1 MVRKEEEKNS
11 RGEHR
16 EKTVAFN
23 AESIRKNRRISS
35 SPPKEIAEVSSE
47 NSDYQDSE
55 SCDSD
60 ADFAAFTR
68 QFQRFL
74 KKKQLKSKPSTSQQ
88 VDDYYQKKK
97 SSRKE
102 KSRSKPSKATT
113 SKIICYC
120 CNSPGHVVSDCPDK
134 RKESSDKKKTHQK
147 GKKEKSFVA
156 KKDKSLTD
164 QSTSESESEAEAYI
178 GLYAVS
184 EEEEFLQLLDSIN
197 EHEDH
202 QCMGLMAGSE
212 EDICQNQSGPNKVQC
227 PSMKSVCST
236 STESATSAS
245 SDVDA
250 SESEGD
256 VYQLIDKY
264 GDLLQALKK
273 SKNLVKLQAHE
284 IAKLRVAATELEKVI
299 DQKLNEIAK
308 LKNITIIQMSTINY
322 TNDQVKSLEARLRI
336 EKDLVASY
344 SKPKSVLP
352 LIDEF
357 VNQKGKAGLGFKGNS
372 RAGQFKRKGKAPVK
386 PLNFSVPIKF
396 RKVEVP
402 SNLYDHENIHG
413 HIKSNVLKNK
423 GVNVNR
429 PTHVHKPNGYKKS
442 VGEGAAAPA
451 MDRNSFVNDVSRT
464 RYNRFECWCCGKR
477 GHFALDCWYNTSVR
491 KNNSL
496 PVRRDNADDNASHC
510 VKWHK
515 RLDHLNY
522 KTISQLFIKELVRNG
537 PQVKCMKEGICSACQ
552 KGKQTKSSFQSLEN
566 KDSVRCLYLLHMDLF
581 GPMPVHSLG
590 RKVYTFVVVDDY
602 SRFTWVFF
610 LSQKSETPSVLLNFV
625 KQIQNELNSTVVKIR
640 SDHGTE
646 FQSESMTKLCED
658 FGIFQ
663 EFSSPRTPQQNGIA
677 ERKNRTLIDAG
688 RTILSDTSLPEYFW
702 AEAVNTACHVINRA
716 SITKSHKKTPY
727 EIMKGRKPNISYFRI
742 FGCKCYI
749 LNNGKS
755 YLTKFAA
762 KSQDGIFV
770 GYSTNSKA
778 YRIFNLTTQV
788 VEESVHVVSNDSTG
802 VSKRIDKLFIAEA
815 PREDGV
821 LENEGYCP
829 GGVQDTIEDEE
840 NQEVQH
846 NEGAGDV
853 QPEGNLPPATRHLR
867 DHPTDQIIGDPR
879 QGVQT
884 RSRSQ
889 STVLHSSFLSQMEP
903 KKFEEVIQDLHW
915 TDAMQEEL
923 NQFRRCNV
931 WELVPKP
938 RGHNIIGT
946 KWIYRNK
953 LDKNGV
959 IVKNKA
965 RLVAKGYRQEEGI
978 DFDQTFAPVA
988 RLEAIR
994 MFLAYAVY
1002 QDFKVYQMD
1011 VKLAFLNGDLKEE
1024 VYVEQP
1030 SGFVDPLKPDYVYK
1044 LRKALYGL
1052 KQAPRAWYKTLSTFF
1067 IENKFSRGKIDKTLF
1082 LRESKGKIILVQ
1094 IYVDD
1099 IIFGSTENNLCKK
1112 FAKLMQGKFE
1122 MSSMG
1127 ELKFFLGLQVRQTDD
1142 VLSIS
1147 QSKFTKELIK
1157 KYGMQ
1162 SSSIMRTPMG
1172 TNVPICKD
1180 DAGKPVDE
1188 TLYRGIV
1195 GSLLY
1200 LTASRPDI
1208 MYATCVCARYQ
1219 ACPKESHYTAVK
1231 RILRYLKGTPNLGL
1245 CYPRNR
1251 DFLLTGYS
1259 DADFAG
1265 CREDRKSTTG
1275 TCQFL
1280 GGRLISWSSKKQT
1293 SVAISTAESE
1303 YVAAGSCCAQLL

>member
-1 MVRKEEEKNS
+1 MIGTKGLLKEYSSVKDGPKVIFGGSEKGVIKGFGN
-11 RGEHR
+11 
-16 EKTVAFN
+16 
-23 AESIRKNRRISS
+23 ISS
-35 SPPKEIAEVSSE
+35 NLITITQVAYVKGLKHNLISISQLSDLGYDISVVKDGCHIKRSS
-47 NSDYQDSE
+47 DQ
-55 SCDSD
+55 
-60 ADFAAFTR
+60 
-68 QFQRFL
+68 
-74 KKKQLKSKPSTSQQ
+74 
-88 VDDYYQKKK
+88 
-97 SSRKE
+97 
-102 KSRSKPSKATT
+102 
-113 SKIICYC
+113 KIILTGYRKRNVYC
-120 CNSPGHVVSDCPDK
+120 
-134 RKESSDKKKTHQK
+134 
-147 GKKEKSFVA
+147 
-156 KKDKSLTD
+156 
-164 QSTSESESEAEAYI
+164 
-178 GLYAVS
+178 
-184 EEEEFLQLLDSIN
+184 
-197 EHEDH
+197 
-202 QCMGLMAGSE
+202 
-212 EDICQNQSGPNKVQC
+212 
-227 PSMKSVCST
+227 
-236 STESATSAS
+236 
-245 SDVDA
+245 
-250 SESEGD
+250 
-256 VYQLIDKY
+256 
-264 GDLLQALKK
+264 
-273 SKNLVKLQAHE
+273 
-284 IAKLRVAATELEKVI
+284 
-299 DQKLNEIAK
+299 
-308 LKNITIIQMSTINY
+308 
-322 TNDQVKSLEARLRI
+322 
-336 EKDLVASY
+336 
-344 SKPKSVLP
+344 
-352 LIDEF
+352 
-357 VNQKGKAGLGFKGNS
+357 
-372 RAGQFKRKGKAPVK
+372 
-386 PLNFSVPIKF
+386 LNFECENKASPICL
-396 RKVEVP
+396 V
-402 SNLYDHENIHG
+402 
-413 HIKSNVLKNK
+413 
-423 GVNVNR
+423 
-429 PTHVHKPNGYKKS
+429 
-442 VGEGAAAPA
+442 
-451 MDRNSFVNDVSRT
+451 
-464 RYNRFECWCCGKR
+464 
-477 GHFALDCWYNTSVR
+477 
-491 KNNSL
+491 
-496 PVRRDNADDNASHC
+496 ADDNASHC

-515 RLDHLNY
+515 RLAHLNY
-522 KTISQLFIKELVRNG
+522 KTIGQLFSKELVRNG
-537 PQVKCMKEGICSACQ
+537 PQIKCMKEGICSACQ

-610 LSQKSETPSVLLNFV
+610 LRQKSETPSVLLNFV

-646 FQSESMTKLCED
+646 FQSESITNLCKD

-677 ERKNRTLIDAG
+677 ERKNRTLIEAS
-688 RTILSDTSLPEYFW
+688 RTLLSDTSLPEYFW
-702 AEAVNTACHVINRA
+702 AEAVNTACHVINMA
-716 SITKSHKKTPY
+716 SITKSHRKTPY
-727 EIMKGRKPNISYFRI
+727 EIVKGRKPNLSYFRI

-770 GYSTNSKA
+770 GYNTNSNA
-778 YRIFNLTTQV
+778 YRVFNLTTQV
-788 VEESVHVVSNDSTG
+788 VEESVRVVFDEIRLINCELSCRSNDSTG
-802 VSKRIDKLFIAEA
+802 ISKRMDKLSIAEA
-815 PREDGV
+815 SKEDGA
-821 LENEGYCP
+821 LENEGCCP
-829 GGVQDTIEDEE
+829 GGVQEIMEADE
-840 NQEVQH
+840 NQEVQQ
-846 NEGAGDV
+846 NEEAGDA
-853 QPEGNLPPATRHLR
+853 QPEGNLPPAIRYLR
-867 DHPTDQIIGDPR
+867 DHPADQIIGDPR

-884 RSRSQ
+884 RSKNQ

-903 KKFEEVIQDLHW
+903 KKFEEAIQDQHW
-915 TDAMQEEL
+915 IDAMQEEL
-923 NQFRRCNV
+923 NQFRRCKV

-953 LDKNGV
+953 LDESGR

-994 MFLAYAVY
+994 IFLAYAAY

-1011 VKLAFLNGDLKEE
+1011 VKSAFLNGDLKEE

-1030 SGFVDPLKPDYVYK
+1030 SGFVDPLKPDSVYK

-1052 KQAPRAWYKTLSTFF
+1052 KQAPRAWYETLTTFL

-1142 VLSIS
+1142 GLSIS

-1157 KYGMQ
+1157 KYGME
-1162 SSSIMRTPMG
+1162 SSSTMRTPMG
-1172 TNVPICKD
+1172 TSIPICKD
-1180 DAGKPVDE
+1180 EVGKPVDE
-1188 TLYRGIV
+1188 SLYRGIV

-1208 MYATCVCARYQ
+1208 MYAICVCARYQ
-1219 ACPKESHYTAVK
+1219 ACPKESHYTSVK

-1245 CYPRNR
+1245 WYPRNR

-1303 YVAAGSCCAQLL
+1303 YVAAGSCCAQLLWMQHQLKDYGIQVSRTPLLCDSKSAISIANNPVSHSRTKHIEIKYHFLREHVEKGDILLEFVKTDYQIADVFTKPLDETKFNKFKIELGMLTID